1 MSSVN
6 VQGATAHK
14 VLSMELR
21 VDPSRVR
28 QASSE
33 FLQNYKSEVE
43 RSVSAAPVK
52 SGVAGAN
59 PSLNIVT
66 GPRQNSEPSQNSA
79 APVESPQTKPPAP
92 AATHAPPAESPQ
104 TKPAG
109 PLPVPPANLP
119 QQAAPVSTVPG
130 ATHWYASDARDDAYW
145 AAQPPEVR
153 QLREIDNIDQ
163 RKVLGQ
169 QLAGEGFKIDTPIM
183 IWGWDAGKVT
193 DMRHANGY
201 TWVPS
206 ASQPSVTAAP
216 GMGGGGIQMYDP
228 MNPPPGSIM
237 V

>member
-14 VLSMELR
+14 AVSMELR
-21 VDPSRVR
+21 VDPNRVR

-33 FLQNYKSEVE
+33 FLQNYKAEVE
-43 RSVSAAPVK
+43 RSVGGTSAK
-52 SGVAGAN
+52 SGVGGAN
-59 PSLNIVT
+59 SPINVVT
-66 GPRQNSEPSQNSA
+66 GPRQNSEPSQKSA
-79 APVESPQTKPPAP
+79 APVEAPHTKPP
-92 AATHAPPAESPQ
+92 
-104 TKPAG
+104 G

-119 QQAAPVSTVPG
+119 QQAAPASMVPG
-130 ATHWYASDARDDAYW
+130 KTHWYASDPRDDAYW

-153 QLREIDNIDQ
+153 QLREIDDIDQ

-193 DMRHANGY
+193 DMRHASGY

-216 GMGGGGIQMYDP
+216 GMGGGGIVPYDP
-228 MNPPPGSIM
+228 FSPPPGSIM